1 MLTTCH
7 QLLQATSAH
16 EWQTN
21 HALAID
27 CAQHA
32 RLFFGSTDLGLDTA
46 APGTFT
52 LNPSAAMRDALLKD
66 YDAMAGMVFGAVPSL
81 DAVLATVRAF
91 EAVANRST
99 AA

>member
-1 MLTTCH
+1 
-7 QLLQATSAH
+7 
-16 EWQTN
+16 
-21 HALAID
+21 
-27 CAQHA
+27 
-32 RLFFGSTDLGLDTA
+32 
-46 APGTFT
+46 
-52 LNPSAAMRDALLKD
+52 MRDALLKD